1 MNKVEQ
7 GIRINANR
15 CQGVEYLLV
24 RCYAKNE
31 GEYDGTHFQCF
42 IGADIFKTNEF
53 ASDDYRRSYSTLQ
66 NNVEYCFEAIAVG
79 AGGFSDPDFGF
90 EYWNHEYSN
99 VHYREFNNEQ
109 TGLSSGGLYNEI
121 TKKECQESIRQSLS
135 TYAPQLKQVFVS
147 MELNSA
153 EAEKQR
159 KKKVPSKYVVTITV
173 EGIIDDGL
181 GNYV

>member
-1 MNKVEQ
+1 MMNFSSTPLSFKNSDTGISIVRDIQERISMLDNLVELIVFTPR
-7 GIRINANR
+7 GS
-15 CQGVEYLLV
+15 
-24 RCYAKNE
+24 
-31 GEYDGTHFQCF
+31 F
-42 IGADIFKTNEF
+42 IG
-53 ASDDYRRSYSTLQ
+53 
-66 NNVEYCFEAIAVG
+66 
-79 AGGFSDPDFGF
+79 DPDFGF

-109 TGLSSGGLYNEI
+109 IGLSSNGLYNEI

-159 KKKVPSKYVVTITV
+159 KKKVPSKYVVTIMV
-173 EGIIDDGL
+173 EGVIDDGL
-181 GNYV
+181 GTTCKYEKNVMFLIEPTAKKYRI

>member
-1 MNKVEQ
+1 MVFSSTPLSFNNTNTGISIVRDIEERISMLDNLVELIVFTPR
-7 GIRINANR
+7 GSFN
-15 CQGVEYLLV
+15 G
-24 RCYAKNE
+24 
-31 GEYDGTHFQCF
+31 
-42 IGADIFKTNEF
+42 
-53 ASDDYRRSYSTLQ
+53 
-66 NNVEYCFEAIAVG
+66 
-79 AGGFSDPDFGF
+79 DPDFGF

-121 TKKECQESIRQSLS
+121 TKKECQDSIRQSLS

-181 GNYV
+181 GTTCKYEKNVMFLIEPTAKKYRI